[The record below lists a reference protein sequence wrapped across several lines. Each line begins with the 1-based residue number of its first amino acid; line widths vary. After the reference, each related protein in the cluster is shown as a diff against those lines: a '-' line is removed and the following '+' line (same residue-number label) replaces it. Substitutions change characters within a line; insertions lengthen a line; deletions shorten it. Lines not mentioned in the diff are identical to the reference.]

1 MKVNLPVSQNEI
13 RLEPGKPIVTKT
25 DLKGQITY
33 ANNSFVTVSGFSR
46 EELLGSSH
54 NIVRHPDMPPEA
66 FADLW
71 RTLKA
76 GMPWRGLVKNRTKAG
91 DFYWVDAFVTP
102 MTEHGRTIGYISV
115 RTPPSREQVSAAEA
129 LIDEVRAK
137 RRSYP
142 ATTVARHTNW
152 FFPALLGTSIVAAL
166 LAIIGASLGGAAGL
180 TLAGIAA
187 LLVITLPLG
196 LRYWLLT
203 PIRQLQHALQCIDEG
218 RLNESSPRPRGILA
232 GLALQVEALRVHLQ
246 ATFCDVMLGAE
257 NVAEQAQTLKRDMG
271 GMVDATQTQGK
282 ELNDVAASVEEMS
295 VTVDE
300 ISENTTN
307 SQHAAK
313 TTQTLAEE
321 GHEAI
326 HRQLE
331 SAQDLIS
338 QTKSSQERILRV
350 SASIGEIS
358 AIANLIN
365 EIADQTNLL
374 SLNAAI
380 EAARAGEQGRGFAV
394 VADEV
399 RKLAE
404 STAKSTRSIAG
415 TIESV
420 RSAADDAV
428 HAMEQV
434 MRDVESNTQ
443 EIESMRQRLDQI
455 VSSSQKAEIQADNV
469 KSMLAQQ
476 TTATHQISSTMERIS
491 ATVESNNTAIHQV
504 DSSCQSLSS
513 TAAELRR
520 LVEHMRSAL
529 NTAHNHQA

>member
-33 ANNSFVTVSGFSR
+33 ANNSFVAISGFSR

-102 MTEHGRTIGYISV
+102 ITEHGRTVGYISV
-115 RTPPSREQVSAAEA
+115 RTPPSREQVSTAQV
-129 LIDEVRAK
+129 LIQDVCAK

-142 ATTVARHTNW
+142 ATTIAKHTNW
-152 FFPALLGTSIVAAL
+152 FFPTLMGASIATAVLG
-166 LAIIGASLGGAAGL
+166 IIGASLGGAVGL
-180 TLAGIAA
+180 TLAGITA
-187 LLVITLPLG
+187 LLIIALPLS
-196 LRYWLLT
+196 LRYWLFT
-203 PIRQLQHALQCIDEG
+203 PIRQLQHTLQCIDEG
-218 RLNESSPRPRGILA
+218 RLNESSPRPRGVLV

-257 NVAEQAQTLKRDMG
+257 NVAEQAQTLKRDMS

-282 ELNDVAASVEEMS
+282 ELSDVAASVEEMG
-295 VTVDE
+295 VTVEE
-300 ISENTTN
+300 ISENTTH

-313 TTQTLAEE
+313 ATQTLAEE

-331 SAQDLIS
+331 SAQGLIA
-338 QTKSSQERILRV
+338 QTKSSQELILRV

-358 AIANLIN
+358 AITNLIN

-380 EAARAGEQGRGFAV
+380 EAARAGEHGRGFAI

-415 TIESV
+415 TIDSV
-420 RSAADDAV
+420 RNAADDAV

-443 EIESMRQRLDQI
+443 EIKAMRQRLDQI
-455 VSSSQKAEIQADNV
+455 VSSSQNAETQADNV
-469 KSMLAQQ
+469 KSMLTQQ
-476 TTATHQISSTMERIS
+476 TIATHQIAYTMERIS
-491 ATVESNNTAIHQV
+491 ATVESNNTAINQV
-504 DSSCQSLSS
+504 DNSCQSLSF
-513 TAAELRR
+513 TAAELKR

-529 NTAHNHQA
+529 NTTHGGQA